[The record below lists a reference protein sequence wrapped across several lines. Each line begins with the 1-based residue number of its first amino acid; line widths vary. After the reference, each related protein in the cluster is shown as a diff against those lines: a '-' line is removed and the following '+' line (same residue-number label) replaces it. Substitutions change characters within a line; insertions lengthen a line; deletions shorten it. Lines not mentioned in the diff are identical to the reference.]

1 MHEPISEKNFL
12 IYAARHYDNPHCQ
25 STEEFL
31 EDVKRI
37 KYIKKLITRYID
49 SGDLKERLILNH
61 LIILNNVFGATHLCR
76 ILYVKM
82 EDQMQYIKP
91 FLVLL
96 NVMPRR
102 LYNVCDRLEI
112 DTDMIPMESHIVN
125 VLRREV
131 LHAS

>member
-12 IYAARHYDNPHCQ
+12 MYVARHYDNPQCQ
-25 STEEFL
+25 STEEFF

-37 KYIKKLITRYID
+37 KYVKKLITRYAEG
-49 SGDLKERLILNH
+49 GDLKERLILNH
-61 LIILNNVFGATHLCR
+61 LIILNNVFGPEHLCR

-82 EDQMQYIKP
+82 AEQMKYVKP

-96 NVMPRR
+96 NVMPRKM
-102 LYNVCDRLEI
+102 YNVCDSLMI
-112 DTDMIPMESHIVN
+112 DTDLIPMEQRIVD

-131 LHAS
+131 LHA